1 MKNYDTGM
9 SSKIYASVL
18 VAVVITAGVVL
29 VGLNL
34 PGGGII
40 PTDTNTTPTTSTGP
54 VHGLGAR
61 AATYLN
67 SMRDN
72 VVYYW
77 MSNST
82 FVNQNLSSYYDSV
95 HPGAFVDAVYMT
107 ENETGGE
114 ITVAFHPYYDYI
126 RGTGILSENEWNS
139 LSGSLIDD
147 GIGQMEEAESHPTDQ
162 WPHTWPVDFFMYA
175 YFNDYTYFY
184 FGFTGSD
191 GFVFLQN
198 GTWTSSTDDDRPI
211 PTSDEEGYWLEEN
224 GHLQTPLLYLY
235 STITSKVSYPAG

>member
-1 MKNYDTGM
+1 MILMRNYETGI
-9 SSKIYASVL
+9 SSKVFASVL
-18 VAVVITAGVVL
+18 IAVVITAGVVI
-29 VGLNL
+29 VAINL

-40 PTDTNTTPTTSTGP
+40 PTGTVTSP
-54 VHGLGAR
+54 MNDLGAR

-82 FVNQNLSSYYDSV
+82 FVNLNLSTYYDTI

-114 ITVAFHPYYDYI
+114 ITVAFSPYDENI
-126 RGTGILSENEWNS
+126 RGIGVLTEAEWNS
-139 LSGSLIDD
+139 MSGSLIDD
-147 GIGQMEEAESHPTDQ
+147 GIGQMEEASNHPTDR
-162 WPHTWPVDFFMYA
+162 WPHIWPVDFFLYA
-175 YFNDYTYFY
+175 YFNDNTFFY
-184 FGFTGSD
+184 FGYTGSD

-198 GTWTSSTDDDRPI
+198 GTWTGSLDDGGPYATGHD
-211 PTSDEEGYWLEEN
+211 EGYWLDEA
-224 GHLQTPLLYLY
+224 GCLQTPLLNLY
-235 STITSKVSYPAG
+235 TIITTKVSYP